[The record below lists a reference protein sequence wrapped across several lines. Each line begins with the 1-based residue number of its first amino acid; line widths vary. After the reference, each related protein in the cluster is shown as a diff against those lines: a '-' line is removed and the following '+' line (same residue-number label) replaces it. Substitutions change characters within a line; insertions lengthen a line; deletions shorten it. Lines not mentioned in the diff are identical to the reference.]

1 MTSVSQLRKELRQL
15 KQQVTPKPK
24 RDIVVIFSFGPDDE
38 PHGKYGYRKVHMNT
52 GEVEACTE
60 EEELE
65 MMKEYYDNLDVKFK
79 KKVSF
84 EQFCKQNECTCGQH
98 K

>member
-1 MTSVSQLRKELRQL
+1 MPSIAVLKRKVEKIEQKSARKHPVDL
-15 KQQVTPKPK
+15 
-24 RDIVVIFSFGPDDE
+24 VVIFSFGPDDE

-65 MMKEYYDNLDVKFK
+65 E
-79 KKVSF
+79 
-84 EQFCKQNECTCGQH
+84 
-98 K
+98 